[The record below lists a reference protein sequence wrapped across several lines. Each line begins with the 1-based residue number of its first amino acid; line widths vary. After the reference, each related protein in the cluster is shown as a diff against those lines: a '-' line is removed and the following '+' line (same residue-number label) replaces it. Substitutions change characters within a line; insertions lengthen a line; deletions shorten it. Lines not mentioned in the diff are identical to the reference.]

1 VRRRREAGIIGSP
14 FRPDLGFHRV
24 APATGTYSWRVHCAA
39 GLLALSV
46 AGCSRSVPPS
56 KPRDV
61 LLITID
67 TARADHFSYAGAS
80 IVKTPRVDA
89 MAEQGAGFTN
99 AMTPVPLTLPAHASL
114 MTGRLPPS
122 HTVRDNG
129 SYRLPASETTLAE
142 ALAGAG
148 FSTGAFVGS
157 QVLDSTYGLDQ
168 GFATYDDNVVDSGP
182 SGLLY
187 YPERRGEEVVKVASR
202 WLDAQGDGPV
212 FAWVHLFDP
221 HTPYRPPEP
230 ERSVYG
236 ASYEGEIAYADR
248 VVGILLD
255 HWSER
260 RGLDRTLVVVTADH
274 GEGLGEH
281 GEMTH
286 GVLVHDATLRVPLV
300 IRAAGLHVAGGIAA
314 PVSLIDV
321 MPTVLALVG
330 VPCPA
335 GVQGRDLSPLLRGRA
350 LAWSRTSGYA
360 ESLYA
365 SFHHGCV
372 PLHALRE
379 GGFKL
384 VRGVA
389 DDLFDLTADPHEL
402 RVAADAAR
410 SSAMA
415 AALSGLIADLAPGVA
430 SRVTPD
436 DEARRAL
443 SALGYAGSPTPRPAT
458 NGPPRDPREAL
469 VSLSLMA
476 DADRRAVAGDLA
488 SAVSGYRAVLQAEP
502 FSVDARVRLAQILI
516 SQNRAREAT
525 PLLSAAV
532 AIAPG
537 EAFLHRKLGETLQ
550 ATGDDR
556 AALAAYDAG
565 LKVQPESRDLRNGR
579 WSCLN
584 RLHRQDIMLAEA
596 GRAIAAD
603 PKDGAARYA
612 RAMACCGQ
620 GRIDVYLAAL
630 EREVRELPGDKV
642 LESALAA
649 ARAEAASKTKSR

>member
-1 VRRRREAGIIGSP
+1 
-14 FRPDLGFHRV
+14 
-24 APATGTYSWRVHCAA
+24 
-39 GLLALSV
+39 
-46 AGCSRSVPPS
+46 
-56 KPRDV
+56 
-61 LLITID
+61 
-67 TARADHFSYAGAS
+67 
-80 IVKTPRVDA
+80 
-89 MAEQGAGFTN
+89 
-99 AMTPVPLTLPAHASL
+99 MTPVPLTLPAHASL
-114 MTGRLPPS
+114 MTGRVPPS

-129 SYRLPASETTLAE
+129 SYRLPESETTLAE

-148 FSTGAFVGS
+148 FATGAFVGS
-157 QVLDSTYGLDQ
+157 QVLDGRYGLDQ
-168 GFATYDDNVVDSGP
+168 GFATYDDDVVDSGP

-230 ERSVYG
+230 ERTRYG
-236 ASYEGEIAYADR
+236 SSYEGEIAYTDR
-248 VVGILLD
+248 VIGTLLD

-281 GEMTH
+281 GEKTH

-300 IRAAGLHVAGGIAA
+300 IRAAGLHVAGGVAA

-330 VPCPA
+330 VARPA
-335 GVQGRDLSPLLRGRA
+335 GVQGRDLGPLLRGDA

-379 GGFKL
+379 GGFKI

-389 DDLFDLTADPHEL
+389 DEVYDLEADPREL
-402 RVAADAAR
+402 RDLASASPAR

-415 AALSGLIADLAPGVA
+415 SALGGLVADLAQGTA
-430 SRVTPD
+430 SRITPD
-436 DEARRAL
+436 DESRRAL
-443 SALGYAGSPTPRPAT
+443 SALGYAGSPSPRAAAA
-458 NGPPRDPREAL
+458 GPPRDPREAL
-469 VSLSLMA
+469 VSLSHMA
-476 DADRRAVAGDLA
+476 DADRRALAGDLA
-488 SAVSGYRAVLQAEP
+488 GAVSGYRAVLDVEP
-502 FSVDARVRLAQILI
+502 WSVDARVRLAQILI
-516 SQNRAREAT
+516 SQKRGREAV
-525 PLLSAAV
+525 PLLAAAV
-532 AIAPG
+532 LLAP
-537 EAFLHRKLGETLQ
+537 EMEFLHRKLGETLQ
-550 ATGDDR
+550 ATGNDKE
-556 AALAAYDAG
+556 ALAAYDAG
-565 LKVQPESRDLRNGR
+565 LEVHPESRDLRNGR

-584 RLHRQDIMLAEA
+584 RLGRQPVMLAEA
-596 GRAIAAD
+596 ERAIAAD
-603 PKDGAARYA
+603 RSDGAARYA

-620 GRIDVYLAAL
+620 GSVEVYLAAL
-630 EREVRELPGDKV
+630 ERELAELPGDKI
-642 LESALAA
+642 LESAIAA
-649 ARAEAASKTKSR
+649 ARAEAAAATKPR

>member
-1 VRRRREAGIIGSP
+1 MLALAGCGG
-14 FRPDLGFHRV
+14 L
-24 APATGTYSWRVHCAA
+24 APA
-39 GLLALSV
+39 
-46 AGCSRSVPPS
+46 P

-80 IVKTPRVDA
+80 VVKTPRVDA
-89 MAEQGAGFTN
+89 LARQGAGFTN
-99 AMTPVPLTLPAHASL
+99 TITPVPLTLPAHASL
-114 MTGRLPPS
+114 MTGRVPPS

-129 SYRLPASETTLAE
+129 TYRLPASETTLAE
-142 ALAGAG
+142 TLAAAG
-148 FSTGAFVGS
+148 FATGAFIGS
-157 QVLDSTYGLDQ
+157 EVLDSTYGLDQ
-168 GFATYDDNVVDSGP
+168 GFATYDDDVVDSGP

-187 YPERRGEEVVKVASR
+187 YPERRGEEVVKAASR

-230 ERSVYG
+230 ERAAYG
-236 ASYEGEIAYADR
+236 STYEGEIAYTDR
-248 VVGILLD
+248 VIGTLID

-281 GEMTH
+281 GEKTH

-300 IRAAGLHVAGGIAA
+300 IRAAGLHVAGTIAQ

-330 VPCPA
+330 LPCPA
-335 GVQGRDLSPLLRGRA
+335 GVQGRDLGPLLRGDT
-350 LAWSRTSGYA
+350 LAWTRASGYA

-379 GGFKL
+379 GGFKV

-389 DDLFDLTADPHEL
+389 DEVYDLTADPREL
-402 RVAADAAR
+402 RDLAGAEASR

-415 AALSGLIADLAPGVA
+415 AALGGLLADLSHGEAE
-430 SRVTPD
+430 RLTPD

-443 SALGYAGSPTPRPAT
+443 TALGYVGTPSARPAG
-458 NGPPRDPREAL
+458 GPPRDPREAL
-469 VSLSLMA
+469 RSLSRMA
-476 DADRRAVAGDLA
+476 DADRRALAGDLA
-488 SAVSGYRAVLQAEP
+488 GAVAGYRTVLYAEP
-502 FSVDARVRLAQILI
+502 WSVDARVRLAQILI
-516 SQNRAREAT
+516 SQKRGREAV
-525 PLLSAAV
+525 PLLAAAV

-550 ATGDDR
+550 AAGDDK

-565 LKVQPESRDLRNGR
+565 LKVHPESRDLRNGR

-584 RLHRQDIMLAEA
+584 RLRRQSIMLAEA
-596 GRAIAAD
+596 ERAIAAD
-603 PKDGAARYA
+603 RSDGAARFA

-620 GRIDVYLAAL
+620 GSVDVYLAAL
-630 EREVRELPGDKV
+630 KREIAELPGDKI
-642 LESALAA
+642 LESAIAA
-649 ARAEAASKTKSR
+649 ARAEAAAATKPR

>member
-1 VRRRREAGIIGSP
+1 
-14 FRPDLGFHRV
+14 
-24 APATGTYSWRVHCAA
+24 
-39 GLLALSV
+39 
-46 AGCSRSVPPS
+46 
-56 KPRDV
+56 V

-80 IVKTPRVDA
+80 LVRTPHVDA
-89 MAEQGAGFTN
+89 LAREGAAFTN

-114 MTGRLPPS
+114 MTGRVPPS

-129 SYRLPASETTLAE
+129 SFRLPASETTLAE
-142 ALAGAG
+142 VLAGAG
-148 FSTGAFVGS
+148 FATGAFIGS
-157 QVLDSTYGLDQ
+157 QVLDSTYGLNQ
-168 GFATYDDNVVDSGP
+168 GFATYDDHVVDSGP

-187 YPERRGEEVVKVASR
+187 YPERRGEEVVKSASR

-230 ERSVYG
+230 ERSAYG
-236 ASYEGEIAYADR
+236 STYEGEIAYADR
-248 VVGILLD
+248 VIGTLID

-281 GEMTH
+281 GEKTH

-300 IRAAGLHVAGGIAA
+300 IRAAGLHVADTIAQ

-330 VPCPA
+330 VPSPA
-335 GVQGRDLSPLLRGRA
+335 GVEGRDLGPLLRGGTVG
-350 LAWSRTSGYA
+350 WSRTSGYA

-389 DDLFDLTADPHEL
+389 DEVYDLTADPHEL
-402 RVAADAAR
+402 RDLAGAESER

-415 AALSGLIADLAPGVA
+415 AALSGLMADLSHGEAERLA
-430 SRVTPD
+430 PD

-443 SALGYAGSPTPRPAT
+443 TALGYAGTPSPRPAGA
-458 NGPPRDPREAL
+458 GPPRDPREAL
-469 VSLSLMA
+469 VSLTRMA
-476 DADRRAVAGDLA
+476 DADRRALAGDLA
-488 SAVSGYRAVLQAEP
+488 GAVLGYRAVLDAEP
-502 FSVDARVRLAQILI
+502 WSVDARVRLAQILI
-516 SQNRAREAT
+516 SQKRAREAV
-525 PLLSAAV
+525 PLLAAAV

-550 ATGDDR
+550 ASGDDK

-565 LKVQPESRDLRNGR
+565 LKVHPESRDLRNGR

-584 RLHRQDIMLAEA
+584 RLKRQPLMLAEA
-596 GRAIAAD
+596 ERAIAAD
-603 PKDGAARYA
+603 RSDGAARYA

-630 EREVRELPGDKV
+630 EREITELPGDKI
-642 LESALAA
+642 LEAAIAA
-649 ARAEAASKTKSR
+649 ARAEAAAPTKSR

>member
-1 VRRRREAGIIGSP
+1 
-14 FRPDLGFHRV
+14 
-24 APATGTYSWRVHCAA
+24 
-39 GLLALSV
+39 
-46 AGCSRSVPPS
+46 
-56 KPRDV
+56 V

-80 IVKTPRVDA
+80 VVKTPRVDA
-89 MAEQGAGFTN
+89 LARQGAGFTN

-148 FSTGAFVGS
+148 FATGAFVGS
-157 QVLDSTYGLDQ
+157 QVLDSSYGLDQ
-168 GFATYDDNVVDSGP
+168 GFGTYDDDVVDSGP

-187 YPERRGEEVVKVASR
+187 YPERRGEEVVKAASR
-202 WLDAQGDGPV
+202 WLDAQGEGPV

-230 ERSVYG
+230 ERSRYG
-236 ASYEGEIAYADR
+236 STYEGEIAYADR
-248 VVGILLD
+248 VVGALID

-281 GEMTH
+281 GEKTH

-300 IRAAGLHVAGGIAA
+300 IRAAGLHVAGAIAA

-330 VPCPA
+330 VPRPA
-335 GVQGRDLSPLLRGRA
+335 GVQGRDLGPLLRGET

-379 GGFKL
+379 GGFKI

-389 DDLFDLTADPHEL
+389 DEVFDLAADPREL
-402 RVAADAAR
+402 RDVAAADPAR
-410 SSAMA
+410 SSSMTG
-415 AALSGLIADLAPGVA
+415 ALSGLITDLTPGTA
-430 SRVTPD
+430 LRITPD

-443 SALGYAGSPTPRPAT
+443 SALGYAGSPSPRAAT

-469 VSLSLMA
+469 VSLSRMA
-476 DADRRAVAGDLA
+476 DADRRALAGDLA
-488 SAVSGYRAVLQAEP
+488 GAVSGYRAVLDAEP
-502 FSVDARVRLAQILI
+502 WSVDARVRLSQILI
-516 SQNRAREAT
+516 SQKRPREAV
-525 PLLSAAV
+525 PLLAAAV
-532 AIAPG
+532 VIAPG

-550 ATGDDR
+550 ATGDDK

-565 LKVQPESRDLRNGR
+565 LKVHPDSRDLRNGR

-584 RLHRQDIMLAEA
+584 RLRRQDVMLAEA
-596 GRAIAAD
+596 ERAIAAD
-603 PKDGAARYA
+603 RTDGAARYA

-620 GRIDVYLAAL
+620 GRVEVYLAAL
-630 EREVRELPGDKV
+630 EREIAELPGDKI
-642 LESALAA
+642 LESAIAA
-649 ARAEAASKTKSR
+649 ARAEAAAATKSR